1 MGGVPVLLL
10 FAAIGVT
17 YGWQPDGGGGVE
29 YIIQVPADQLD
40 RLQESGEVTSVIDP
54 QVQGHVSRIVIRVGN
69 QRLPRETPSAISQ
82 LRHEVPVTN
91 GGTNS
96 AIVETQTRRDRNLNA
111 FDASDQQPI
120 PIPQMTAN
128 SQVQPIPGLHAAQN
142 KLAGN
147 PAGITSQAESMM
159 KPDASNPA
167 AGPGF
172 SFPSSAI
179 PKSLQEAAGNTA
191 ANVRDGL
198 NDAARDL
205 GSSTRGELDAAMTRA
220 TQKAEES
227 AAGMVDRAGNAL
239 RKGFDFGAAN
249 GSSGNNNPAD
259 AARTPEA
266 NRFEVPSFTG
276 SDAPGTNSASRSLA
290 GGPSTVPTNSRD
302 MVLGRDKD
310 WQDLNQMNARSQT
323 NMAGGPSTDP
333 VGSSSTDNRA
343 ASTQFT
349 QPRTTNTTNTGLGT
363 TSTFGRPPD
372 ALNTTTAAQQRAA
385 QERAAQERAAQE
397 GAARDRLAHERAVQ
411 EQQAAYQRQQA
422 NANTPSNAPASPT
435 YPYGQSSPFPG
446 GGQSSNFANAGAN
459 DPNGRTYGQSFPND
473 GTAASAITNANADP
487 RLSTTDAAKLPP
499 NGWSYNAYG
508 RPIDREGNEL
518 DSYGRIIPTQ
528 YTNTTRLAD
537 QSAGNT
543 TPPPR
548 APAGYDSN
556 ANAVGANTAGANP
569 PPRNPGNA
577 GGSGSGQ
584 TFTSQNRNNAEDVGS
599 PSDLGRRYTDA
610 EAREAAL
617 AADRA
622 EYSRNVAPA
631 KTVAAQPLFNGLL
644 LISIVGNVYLAF
656 WLKNLRHQ
664 FHDLVAAKRM
674 SQNSGA
680 SVV

>member
-1 MGGVPVLLL
+1 
-10 FAAIGVT
+10 
-17 YGWQPDGGGGVE
+17 
-29 YIIQVPADQLD
+29 
-40 RLQESGEVTSVIDP
+40 
-54 QVQGHVSRIVIRVGN
+54 
-69 QRLPRETPSAISQ
+69 
-82 LRHEVPVTN
+82 
-91 GGTNS
+91 
-96 AIVETQTRRDRNLNA
+96 
-111 FDASDQQPI
+111 
-120 PIPQMTAN
+120 
-128 SQVQPIPGLHAAQN
+128 
-142 KLAGN
+142 
-147 PAGITSQAESMM
+147 
-159 KPDASNPA
+159 
-167 AGPGF
+167 
-172 SFPSSAI
+172 
-179 PKSLQEAAGNTA
+179 
-191 ANVRDGL
+191 
-198 NDAARDL
+198 
-205 GSSTRGELDAAMTRA
+205 
-220 TQKAEES
+220 
-227 AAGMVDRAGNAL
+227 
-239 RKGFDFGAAN
+239 
-249 GSSGNNNPAD
+249 
-259 AARTPEA
+259 
-266 NRFEVPSFTG
+266 
-276 SDAPGTNSASRSLA
+276 
-290 GGPSTVPTNSRD
+290 

-310 WQDLNQMNARSQT
+310 WQDLNQMNVRSQT

-333 VGSSSTDNRA
+333 VGSPSTDNRA
-343 ASTQFT
+343 ASSPLS
-349 QPRTTNTTNTGLGT
+349 QPRTTNSTNTGLGT

-385 QERAAQERAAQE
+385 QERAAQELATQE
-397 GAARDRLAHERAVQ
+397 RRAHERAVQ
-411 EQQAAYQRQQA
+411 EQQAAYQRQQYEREQYERDQAARAQA

-446 GGQSSNFANAGAN
+446 GGQSSNFANAGAS
-459 DPNGRTYGQSFPND
+459 DANGRTYGQSFPND

-487 RLSTTDAAKLPP
+487 RLSSTDAAKLPP

-537 QSAGNT
+537 QSVGNT

-556 ANAVGANTAGANP
+556 ANAVGANP
-569 PPRNPGNA
+569 PSRNPGNA

-584 TFTSQNRNNAEDVGS
+584 TFTSQNRNNAEDIGS

-622 EYSRNVAPA
+622 EYSRNGAPA

-680 SVV
+680 PVV